1 MATPHP
7 RQDKS
12 KNTYRHTFAAVC
24 PSDGELIIYRLEVRS
39 PVMIRVEHIKTTTAL
54 IKKGWHEQIADSLAE
69 ALGGDQ
75 TIIATHQGVEIE
87 TVRLSG

>member
-1 MATPHP
+1 M
-7 RQDKS
+7 
-12 KNTYRHTFAAVC
+12 NTYRHTFAAVC
-24 PSDGELIIYRLEVRS
+24 PSDGELIIYHLEVRS
-39 PVMIRVEHIKTTTAL
+39 PAMIHVEHIKAATAI
-54 IKKGWHEQIADSLAE
+54 IKKVWHEQIADQLSD